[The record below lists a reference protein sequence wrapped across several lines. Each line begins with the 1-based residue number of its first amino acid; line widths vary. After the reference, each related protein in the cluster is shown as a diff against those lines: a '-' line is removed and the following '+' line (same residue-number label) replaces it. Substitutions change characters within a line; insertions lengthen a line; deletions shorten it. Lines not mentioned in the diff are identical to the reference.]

1 MCGPQLRDLVPPQQK
16 ESANASQDNLDPT
29 KRPKHVVLSD
39 TILLV
44 KSLADKVPHLL
55 LSPIAFALMPC
66 HAMPL
71 ASKHS
76 ISSHVLAF
84 KQYLQERSMVNA
96 CLHIDAWNEHAGV

>member
-1 MCGPQLRDLVPPQQK
+1 MACLPAKQSNRLLHSNVCGPQLRDLVPPQQK

-55 LSPIAFALMPC
+55 VSPFASMPC

-71 ASKHS
+71 ASSSVPS

-84 KQYLQERSMVNA
+84 EQYLQRGP
-96 CLHIDAWNEHAGV
+96 W